1 MSVHQLADAIT
12 GGGLLGHGFTED
24 QAADACFLTC
34 SACVFDGYA
43 RAGDYLLDL
52 VDCDSREA
60 VQLGRPVPLPP
71 GQPGLEILRGMAAG
85 NVAQGLRLARVSY
98 PGAIVYQSER
108 HHLMAFR
115 RSLVLLFGAPARRR
129 PAPAAQH
136 FQAPAALLSSAASP
150 LALAAEKD
158 VHWPP
163 AEFAT
168 RLYTRCVDDFVASGA
183 GIALPSPRTLACILT
198 RAARSC
204 AGCGEEADRGALKSC
219 SLCRSV
225 WY

>member
-1 MSVHQLADAIT
+1 MSVHQLAGAIT

-24 QAADACFLTC
+24 QAVDACFLTC

-43 RAGDYLLDL
+43 RAGDYLLYL

-85 NVAQGLRLARVSY
+85 NVAQGLRLARVGY
-98 PGAIVYQSER
+98 PGVIVYQSER

-115 RSLVLLFGAPARRR
+115 RSLVLLFGAPARPSPPSTCRRR

-136 FQAPAALLSSAASP
+136 L
-150 LALAAEKD
+150 
-158 VHWPP
+158 PP
-163 AEFAT
+163 ST
-168 RLYTRCVDDFVASGA
+168 SKHMP
-183 GIALPSPRTLACILT
+183 PSTSKHMPPC
-198 RAARSC
+198 
-204 AGCGEEADRGALKSC
+204 
-219 SLCRSV
+219 
-225 WY
+225 